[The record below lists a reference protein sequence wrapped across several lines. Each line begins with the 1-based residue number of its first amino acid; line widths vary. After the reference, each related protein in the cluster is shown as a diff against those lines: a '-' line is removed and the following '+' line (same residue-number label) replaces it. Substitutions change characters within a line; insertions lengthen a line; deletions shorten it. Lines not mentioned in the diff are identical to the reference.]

1 MLENEEDLMLFAH
14 MVRPIV
20 DRGAICSRSLHH
32 VDHHS
37 GDVYLVSSWKGLL
50 LSCLVVSISADSCGV
65 LALLLL
71 KEGGDSVLPSE
82 LLPCF
87 FRQVVNNFPSKSYT
101 RHGVQYDFIGD
112 HVTYTQHFTVETG
125 FNSVYVLSFPQACCN
140 HRGAEIYEH

>member
-1 MLENEEDLMLFAH
+1 MLEIEENLVLLAH

-20 DRGAICSRSLHH
+20 DRGSICSRSLHH

-50 LSCLVVSISADSCGV
+50 LSCIVFCISTDSCGV

-87 FRQVVNNFPSKSYT
+87 FRQVVNHFTSEPYT
-101 RHGVQYDFIGD
+101 RHGVQYNLVGY
-112 HVTYTQHFTVETG
+112 HVAYTQHFMVETC
-125 FNSVYVLSFPQACCN
+125 FNSVNVLAFPQACCN

>member
-1 MLENEEDLMLFAH
+1 VLEIEENLVLLAH

-50 LSCLVVSISADSCGV
+50 LSCIVFCISADSCGV

-87 FRQVVNNFPSKSYT
+87 FRQVVKNFTSESYT
-101 RHGVQYDFIGD
+101 RHGVQYDF
-112 HVTYTQHFTVETG
+112 V
-125 FNSVYVLSFPQACCN
+125 
-140 HRGAEIYEH
+140 